1 MNWLSIT
8 LTDLFDDKSK
18 DLTFTYSNVT
28 FHLRGAEITYRQLN
42 PNDFNNYINLP
53 YLFRFIVN
61 KKLKKTKIPYKPLF
75 CKMQPIYDGA
85 ALKKRCPVRSFKQ
98 LSFKD
103 FFGGLIDLFEFPGI
117 IEKIEPGYYL
127 GFPNVTYKQNP
138 FSIGFNLKI
147 NENLVKQAYEYFH
160 QTLYEKTT
168 IKKSKNICLDI

>member
-18 DLTFTYSNVT
+18 DLTFTYRKINSCLNG
-28 FHLRGAEITYRQLN
+28 LEIYKQLN
-42 PNDFNNYINLP
+42 PDDLNNYINLP

-61 KKLKKTKIPYKPLF
+61 KKLKAKKISYKPLF
-75 CKMQPIYDGA
+75 WKYQSIYDGA
-85 ALKKRCPVRSFKQ
+85 ALKKRFPVRSFRQ
-98 LSFKD
+98 MSFKD
-103 FFGGLIDLFEFPGI
+103 FYGGLIDIFEYPGI

-127 GFPNVTYKQNP
+127 GFPNITYIQEP

-147 NENLVKQAYEYFH
+147 NENLVKQAYEYF
-160 QTLYEKTT
+160 QDLYEKTT

>member
-18 DLTFTYSNVT
+18 DLTFTYRNINFS
-28 FHLRGAEITYRQLN
+28 LRGAEITYRQLN
-42 PNDFNNYINLP
+42 PDDLNNYINIP

-61 KKLKKTKIPYKPLF
+61 KKLKAKKISYKPLF
-75 CKMQPIYDGA
+75 WKYQSIYDGA
-85 ALKKRCPVRSFKQ
+85 ALKKRFPVRSFKQ

-127 GFPNVTYKQNP
+127 GVPDITYKQNP
-138 FSIGFNLKI
+138 FSIGFELKI
-147 NENLVKQAYEYFH
+147 NENLAKQAYEYF
-160 QTLYEKTT
+160 QDLYEKTT
-168 IKKSKNICLDI
+168 IKKSKNICLNI

>member
-18 DLTFTYSNVT
+18 DLTFTYRKINSCLNG
-28 FHLRGAEITYRQLN
+28 LEIYKQLN
-42 PNDFNNYINLP
+42 PDDLNNYINIP

-85 ALKKRCPVRSFKQ
+85 ALKKRFPVRSFKQ

-127 GFPNVTYKQNP
+127 GFPNITYIQEP
-138 FSIGFNLKI
+138 FSIGFELKI
-147 NENLVKQAYEYFH
+147 NENLAKQAYEYF
-160 QTLYEKTT
+160 QQAFYEKTT